1 MLKLT
6 TKSVLR
12 ILSIPLKNYWVSSAL
27 IAVVSTAFALV
38 VLNNIPLVVLAENHL
53 SDIRLASLSP
63 LREQSRQITI
73 VLINDETLA
82 NLPYRSPLDRSVIAD
97 VLSELESRSV
107 AAIGLNVLF
116 DRPTEKEKD
125 DYLYQRL
132 RSLKVPIVVSKV
144 ANVSGFSEA
153 QIKFS
158 EHFVKDIPAGVSLIF
173 RDSLDHTVRASLL
186 RFNKDGQ
193 SHLGFAATLAQVLG
207 VSLPKKNKMTI
218 DYRRGPSA
226 STSPFPILLAHQL
239 AGVPD
244 SVLENRVVLVGTSLG
259 GGRKLRTPFSAVD
272 NSFAGE
278 LPGVVVEAHILSQL
292 IDKRSV
298 NHASIQ
304 GQILFTLLMAI
315 AGMLLALGAMKLWL
329 KILLSLILI
338 PGTWVVAFMIFV
350 IGEVILPMVIPT
362 IAFVVAVII
371 SSGWQWRSESQKR
384 EKIYSAFGKFLA
396 PAVVEQIMFDPNEL
410 ELSGEVREIS
420 FLFTD
425 LEGFTELVETTTPQ
439 VMVRLVN
446 AYLEEGCDIVIAHGG
461 TIDKIVG
468 DALHVMFNAPALQ
481 KDHAQRAVECALALD
496 EWSEAFRQRQHQQGI
511 KLGVTRIGINT
522 GNCVVGNFGGKKR
535 FDYTA
540 HGDAINSAARLEA
553 INQRLGT
560 KIAVSEA
567 TVKQCDGIHF
577 RPVAV
582 LLLRG
587 KNIGI
592 QTYLPVAVENFDE
605 DLFQQYESAYE
616 ALETGRPEAEE
627 LFKDLIKRYPDDSL
641 SRLHLNRL
649 QSGEQGATL
658 IIRKK

>member
-1 MLKLT
+1 MLKYFI
-6 TKSVLR
+6 KSALK
-12 ILSIPLKNYWVSSAL
+12 ILSRLLKNFWVSSAL
-27 IAVVSTAFALV
+27 IALVSTTFTLV
-38 VLNNIPLVVLAENHL
+38 VLNNVPLVELAENHL

-63 LREQSRQITI
+63 LREQSRQISV

-82 NLPYRSPLDRSVIAD
+82 KLPYRSPLDRSVIAD

-107 AAIGLNVLF
+107 AMIGLNVLF
-116 DRPTEKEKD
+116 DRPTEEEKD
-125 DYLYQRL
+125 RLLYQRL

-144 ANVSGFSEA
+144 ANVSGFSEE
-153 QIKFS
+153 QIKYS
-158 EHFVKDIPAGVSLIF
+158 ENFVQGIPAGVSLIF
-173 RDSLDHTVRASLL
+173 RDSLDNTVRASLM
-186 RFNKDGQ
+186 RFNKSGQ

-207 VSLPKKNKMTI
+207 VRLPQEDKMAI

-226 STSPFPILLAHQL
+226 TTSPFPILLAHQL
-239 AGVPD
+239 ATAPD
-244 SVLENRVVLVGTSLG
+244 SVLENRIVLVGTSLG

-272 NSFAGE
+272 NNFAGE

-304 GQILFTLLMAI
+304 GKIIITLLMAI
-315 AGMLLALGAMKLWL
+315 TGMLLALGNMRLWL
-329 KILLSLILI
+329 KMLLSLILI
-338 PGTWVVAFMIFV
+338 PGAWIVAFMIFV
-350 IGEVILPMVIPT
+350 VGEVIVPMVIPT
-362 IAFVVAVII
+362 IAFIVAAMI

-384 EKIYSAFGKFLA
+384 EKIYNAFGKFLA

-425 LEGFTELVETTTPQ
+425 LEGFTELIESTTPQ

-446 AYLEEGCDIVIAHGG
+446 AYLEEACDIVIAHGG

-468 DALHVMFNAPALQ
+468 DALHVMFNAPVLQ
-481 KDHAQRAVECALALD
+481 PDHAQRAVECALSLD
-496 EWSEAFRQRQHQQGI
+496 KWSEEFRQRQLQQGI

-567 TVKQCDGIHF
+567 TVEQCSGIHF
-577 RPVAV
+577 RSVAV
-582 LLLRG
+582 LVLRG
-587 KNIGI
+587 KSIGI
-592 QTYLPVAVENFDE
+592 KTYLPVAEGDVDE
-605 DLFQQYESAYE
+605 KLSRQYELAYQ
-616 ALETGRPEAEE
+616 ALFDGKPEAGD
-627 LFKDLIKRYPDDSL
+627 LFKDLSRTYPDDCL
-641 SRLHLNRL
+641 TRLHLNRIESDEL
-649 QSGEQGATL
+649 GTTL